1 MCGFF
6 MLIKENLIGKEVVNV
21 EAMVIGKV
29 VDVEF
34 NLDSFEI
41 EGLIIKKLGIFSDI
55 ISKDEII
62 IPFGIIK
69 KIGDKIILKN

>member
-1 MCGFF
+1 